1 MYCLP
6 FGLKSTI
13 LAGAVSAM
21 AITAA
26 HAVEAEDAAT
36 RLKSMLALQQVE
48 LTYSSATMDGDD
60 VVLADVT
67 VKSTE
72 DPTTIDLGD
81 LTLEKVTEEDDGDYR
96 VERLLIDNI
105 LQQSEEV
112 TVEIDSFDIQGLI
125 LPRDSESDPFFG
137 TTRYDSLNVRSIEVD
152 LRDQDLLWM
161 ENFASTASVTPDGA
175 IDSTAEVESFTLNL
189 LALDDEENDEEFV
202 DTLQEIDYDELSGRM
217 RMGGIWHPADGRLT
231 LSTFEVALDDAG
243 TLNLTADIG
252 GYTAAFA
259 RSLAE
264 LTLQM
269 NKQGEDPNAQGMAA
283 LGLMQQLT
291 FHGLSLRFD
300 DDSFAGR
307 MLNYMADKR
316 GVEPEQLIQETR
328 TKIQAQLSPF
338 TGEAFANSVS
348 EAAGNFLDDPNNI
361 EVAAKPAEP
370 MPFFMLGAALM
381 GAPEALINQL
391 RLTITANQ

>member
-1 MYCLP
+1 MYSLP

-13 LAGAVSAM
+13 LAGAVSAI

-48 LTYSSATMDGDD
+48 LAYSSATMDGDD

-152 LRDQDLLWM
+152 LHDQDLL
-161 ENFASTASVTPDGA
+161 
-175 IDSTAEVESFTLNL
+175 
-189 LALDDEENDEEFV
+189 
-202 DTLQEIDYDELSGRM
+202 
-217 RMGGIWHPADGRLT
+217 
-231 LSTFEVALDDAG
+231 
-243 TLNLTADIG
+243 
-252 GYTAAFA
+252 
-259 RSLAE
+259 
-264 LTLQM
+264 
-269 NKQGEDPNAQGMAA
+269 
-283 LGLMQQLT
+283 
-291 FHGLSLRFD
+291 
-300 DDSFAGR
+300 
-307 MLNYMADKR
+307 
-316 GVEPEQLIQETR
+316 
-328 TKIQAQLSPF
+328 
-338 TGEAFANSVS
+338 
-348 EAAGNFLDDPNNI
+348 
-361 EVAAKPAEP
+361 
-370 MPFFMLGAALM
+370 
-381 GAPEALINQL
+381 
-391 RLTITANQ
+391 